1 MKKCPFCAE
10 EIQEE
15 AIKCRYCGEFLDG
28 RPRETISNGPKL
40 PWYFTTATLVFALFT
55 VGPLALP
62 LVWFHPKYSVTK
74 KIILTIVILLVS
86 WFLISSF
93 AAALKTLKEFYG
105 PVLQSSY

>member
-15 AIKCRYCGEFLDG
+15 AIKCRYCNEFLDG
-28 RPRETISNGPKL
+28 RPRETEMKPKV
-40 PWYFTTATLVFALFT
+40 PWYFTTGTLVLTLFT

-74 KIILTIVILLVS
+74 KVILTIVILLLS

-93 AAALKTLKEFYG
+93 ASALRTLKEFYG
-105 PVLQSSY
+105 PILQ